1 MEDLQTSKLAPPSE
15 RGIMRWDKNPWRAVQ
30 GDGGNSESDGVYWML
45 AYWVGRYYEII
56 E

>member
-15 RGIMRWDKNPWRAVQ
+15 RGIMRWDNNPWKANQ
-30 GDGGNSESDGVYWML
+30 GSNGYRESDGVYWML